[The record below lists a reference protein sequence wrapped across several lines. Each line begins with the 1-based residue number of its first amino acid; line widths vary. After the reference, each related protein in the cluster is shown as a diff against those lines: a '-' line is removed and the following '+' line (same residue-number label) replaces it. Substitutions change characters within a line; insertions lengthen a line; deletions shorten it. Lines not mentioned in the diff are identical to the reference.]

1 MKTKLRKLLL
11 HRRILKD
18 LTVKQLKAKYSGT
31 TLGFSLAIIIPLI
44 LALSISFIFSVIFKV
59 HINNFS
65 LFVLSAIIP
74 WMFFSTAL
82 SEATNSIVGNLQI
95 LKQVTFPREILPIS
109 TVLADFLN
117 FLFGFVVLLPLF
129 ISAHFKVLMFLPFLI
144 YFFVLQ
150 LIFTVGLGLLLASLN
165 VFFRDLNHFVP
176 VSLMIWFWM
185 TPIFYGIEMIP
196 RPYRWICLLNPMTYY
211 IIPYRQI
218 LFEAKL
224 PDFFM
229 SVSAFLIAIASL
241 AMGYFVF
248 SRKESLI
255 LKRL

>member
-1 MKTKLRKLLL
+1 MKTKLRKLFL

-44 LALSISFIFSVIFKV
+44 LALSISFIFTVIFKV
-59 HINNFS
+59 QIHNFS

-74 WMFFSTAL
+74 WLFFSAAL

-95 LKQVTFPREILPIS
+95 LKQVAFPREILPVS
-109 TVLADFLN
+109 TVLANFLN
-117 FLFGFVVLLPLF
+117 FLFGFAVLLPLF
-129 ISAHFKVLMFLPFLI
+129 ISAHFKVLIFLPWL
-144 YFFVLQ
+144 
-150 LIFTVGLGLLLASLN
+150 
-165 VFFRDLNHFVP
+165 DHFIP

-185 TPIFYGIEMIP
+185 TPIFYGLEMIP
-196 RPYRWICLLNPMTYY
+196 LPYRWIPLCNPMTYY
-211 IIPYRQI
+211 IIPCRQI
-218 LFEAKL
+218 LVEAKT
-224 PDFFM
+224 PNFFM
-229 SVSAFLIAIASL
+229 CVCAFLIAIASL
-241 AMGYFVF
+241 ALGYFVF